1 VRDGEEKRWSGAL
14 LIALVCAVLCGGSCG
29 VSLVDYGA
37 HVDGPGIGLEWS
49 KPLGTGSEY
58 GVRAGIVMASMVVQ
72 GLLSLIAFGKTKAK
86 PVGVLALPLLALVG
100 IIGGFIVGARAL
112 PAWWTL
118 GCHRGHLYACYAAA
132 GVTHGAASDAH
143 DKRASAGGVKPACMR
158 IARRTE

>member
-1 VRDGEEKRWSGAL
+1 VRVGEENKWSGAL

-49 KPLGTGSEY
+49 RPLGTGSEY
-58 GVRAGIVMASMVVQ
+58 SVRAGIVTASMLVHA
-72 GLLSLIAFGKTKAK
+72 LLSLVAFAKTKAK
-86 PVGVLALPLLALVG
+86 PVGVLALPLLALCG
-100 IIGGFIVGARAL
+100 IILGVVVAGRAL

-118 GCHRGHLYACYAAA
+118 GCNRGHLYACYAAA
-132 GVTHGAASDAH
+132 GVTHGAESDEL
-143 DKRASAGGVKPACMR
+143 DKRACSSGVEAACRR